1 MHIRNKM
8 WTIKALAAFFF
19 LKKKN
24 DKPENCMPACIEGV
38 IEHLKELEL
47 LIEWGPFFFLFFSVA
62 IFDR

>member
-1 MHIRNKM
+1 MNYKSPSSV
-8 WTIKALAAFFF
+8 FFK
-19 LKKKN
+19 KKKN

-38 IEHLKELEL
+38 IEYLKELEL